1 MTTLGTGVR
10 EAADAGNEEFPSGAT
25 LPPHETSRAASKR
38 AAMVRFVAGV
48 KARAGNARRGSIGS
62 VKGHPRSR
70 LGRGLLG
77 G

>member
-1 MTTLGTGVR
+1 
-10 EAADAGNEEFPSGAT
+10 
-25 LPPHETSRAASKR
+25 
-38 AAMVRFVAGV
+38 MVRFVAGV